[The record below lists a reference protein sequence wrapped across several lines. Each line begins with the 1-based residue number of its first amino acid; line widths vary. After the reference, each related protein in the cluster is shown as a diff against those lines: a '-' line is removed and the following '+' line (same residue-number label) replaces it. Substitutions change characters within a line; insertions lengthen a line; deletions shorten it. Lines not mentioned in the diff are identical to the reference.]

1 MMSRPNFEVDIVKS
15 NGKTLSFT
23 CTYVHPD
30 EMAQEGEGPGKPP
43 PPEKCRMYLQRL
55 RLDQMQ
61 RSEIKGIE
69 CLPQTLI
76 F

>member
-23 CTYVHPD
+23 CTYVHPE

-43 PPEKCRMYLQRL
+43 PPFINLDCLDRDNDWTKCRDKKSKELSL
-55 RLDQMQ
+55 CHKL
-61 RSEIKGIE
+61 
-69 CLPQTLI
+69 
-76 F
+76 